1 MNSSDRVYSF
11 VFRGLLAKEAIDGV
25 ISEVPLPTDREA
37 IEDVEGL
44 LALDALD
51 ERFVL
56 EARQMSQVYVLIAAF
71 ENSVRELISST
82 LKEEVGE
89 EWWTACVSEKIRQ
102 QAAQRME
109 EEEKIRWHTP
119 RGNDPI
125 NFTMLPNLLNVI
137 RQNHEHF
144 PIIPNIEWA
153 SNIFEVIERSRNV
166 IMHSGRISKRDM
178 ARLGTF
184 IRDWAAQVYS

>member
-1 MNSSDRVYSF
+1 
-11 VFRGLLAKEAIDGV
+11 
-25 ISEVPLPTDREA
+25 
-37 IEDVEGL
+37 L

-51 ERFVL
+51 ERFVQ
-56 EARQMSQVYVLIAAF
+56 EARQMAQVYVLIAAF

-89 EWWTACVSEKIRQ
+89 NWWATCVSDKIRQ

-125 NFTMLPNLLNVI
+125 NFTMLPNLLNII
-137 RQNHEHF
+137 RQNQDRF
-144 PIIPNIEWA
+144 PLLPNIEWA

-166 IMHSGRISKRDM
+166 IMHSGRVSKRDM

>member
-1 MNSSDRVYSF
+1 MTPSDLVYSF
-11 VFRGLLAKEAIDGV
+11 VFRGLLTKEAIDIV
-25 ISEVPLPTDREA
+25 IADSTSAESNS

-56 EARQMSQVYVLIAAF
+56 EARQMAQVYVLIAAF

-89 EWWTACVSEKIRQ
+89 DWWTLCVSEKIRQ

-109 EEEKIRWHTP
+109 EEDKIRWHTQ
-119 RGNDPI
+119 RGAEPI

-137 RQNHEHF
+137 RQNMDHF
-144 PIIPNIEWA
+144 PIIPNIDWA
-153 SNIFEVIERSRNV
+153 ANIFEVIERSRNV

-184 IRDWAAQVYS
+184 IRDWSAQVYS